1 MGARAVK
8 AIDWTAR
15 GCRVALF
22 GSAAAIGVGLV
33 ADFGY
38 TVPLEVAIERGLAE
52 AAGPERLAEKANAA
66 LDADDVDLA
75 RGFADL
81 ASELKRPLPAETL
94 KRLAEAE
101 APAAVA
107 MRNAKG
113 AARGFATGE
122 IDGSA
127 SLAGALA
134 ADLTV
139 IGDLR
144 DLAREGAK
152 AARGEDHSQLI
163 LGLAAAG
170 VAVTA
175 ATYATAG
182 GAAPARFGLS
192 VLKAAR
198 RAGTMSAE
206 FAADLGRR
214 LVRTG
219 ETVGAGA
226 ATAGRRVGQTAT
238 RNADEAAVGAR
249 GLEAIS
255 GAATEL
261 RAVGAA
267 VGAGETVRL
276 LKYAR
281 TVDDLPEIRRFAQKF
296 GTRSRA
302 VAEVMGRASL
312 RAFRTTIR
320 LSEMLL
326 KHLIAALL
334 WFGSLVAGA
343 VSNLAWRGV
352 RLVAARV

>member
-1 MGARAVK
+1 MGARAVR
-8 AIDWTAR
+8 AVDWIAR
-15 GCRVALF
+15 GSRLALAASVA
-22 GSAAAIGVGLV
+22 AVAIGAA
-33 ADFGY
+33 ADFGF
-38 TVPLEVAIERGLAE
+38 TVPLEVAIERGLSE
-52 AAGPERLAEKANAA
+52 AAPAERLDQRARQA
-66 LDADDVDLA
+66 LDADDVELA

-81 ASELKRPLPAETL
+81 GVELGRPLSPETL
-94 KRLAEAE
+94 ARLAEAE
-101 APAAVA
+101 LPGAVA
-107 MRNAKG
+107 LRNARG
-113 AARGFATGE
+113 AAHGFATGE

-127 SLAGALA
+127 ALVGAIA

-152 AARGEDHSQLI
+152 MASGEDHSDLI

-182 GAAPARFGLS
+182 GAAPARFSLS
-192 VLKAAR
+192 VLKAAKR
-198 RAGTMSAE
+198 TGAMTAD

-214 LVRTG
+214 FAKAAG
-219 ETVGAGA
+219 PASGGA
-226 ATAGRRVGQTAT
+226 ADA
-238 RNADEAAVGAR
+238 AR
-249 GLEAIS
+249 GSRALGALS

-261 RAVGAA
+261 RAVGSA

-276 LKYAR
+276 MKYVR
-281 TVDDLPEIRRFAQKF
+281 SVDDLPYLRRFAERF
-296 GTRSRA
+296 GARSRA

-320 LSEMLL
+320 LGEMLMR
-326 KHLIAALL
+326 HLIAVAL
-334 WFGSLVAGA
+334 WFGGLLAGA
-343 VSNLAWRGV
+343 VSDVAWRGL